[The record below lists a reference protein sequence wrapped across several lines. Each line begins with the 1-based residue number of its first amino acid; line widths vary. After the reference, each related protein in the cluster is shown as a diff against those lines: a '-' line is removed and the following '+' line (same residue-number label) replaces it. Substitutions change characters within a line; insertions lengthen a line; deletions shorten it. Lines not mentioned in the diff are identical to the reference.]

1 MLASKV
7 LLLEND
13 LLALRES
20 GNPCKE
26 VAILIEEATEP
37 TIIEEMEEDQDQAQE
52 STE

>member
-1 MLASKV
+1 M
-7 LLLEND
+7 LEND

-26 VAILIEEATEP
+26 VAIPTEETIEP
-37 TIIEEMEEDQDQAQE
+37 TIIEEVEEDHEQAQE